1 MNRKKILQIL
11 LAAST
16 LAGGITM
23 SHTIVNAAPIDKN
36 DNNLI
41 QGTLSRV
48 NVIKAQVV
56 NVSTNLR
63 VRSSSSINSTVLG
76 YLNNGTNIEVVGEE
90 GDWYKI
96 KFNGEIAYVSKEYVN
111 IENGLSTAS
120 LSISGKGQVVNVSSE
135 LRIRQAASTSSAI
148 IGTLKNGETFDIIS
162 KSGGWYNIKTGSII
176 GFVSGEYV
184 KEIQSTSSSESSSGS
199 TTNLNGTVVNVS
211 SNLRV
216 RAGASTSTSVL
227 GYLLNGEKVNV
238 IGEEGNWYKIK
249 YNNTTGYVA
258 KEYIQVSGGTSTTP
272 SAPET
277 PSTPS
282 APEAT
287 NKTGKVI
294 NISSNLNVR
303 SGAGTNYSVIG
314 YLYNGNTVTI
324 TGESGNWYAISY
336 NGTTGYVAKEYI
348 QVSGDTSTTPS
359 TPETPST
366 GGETNVSNQKGK
378 VINVSSNL
386 RVRKEPNT
394 SSEVLGY
401 LLCGDIVEITGK
413 TSDWYKINFRGQVG
427 YVSDEYIQ
435 IVDSST
441 EGTKPSTGNTYSI
454 ILNAMKAHLGTP
466 YVWGGSG
473 EYLTTAL
480 LNKLS
485 GIYPTQAAN
494 GAYTR
499 ARAYA
504 DKGYRAFDC
513 SGLMQWGF
521 AQAGVRIGRS
531 TWDQILNGV
540 EVPISQVQPGDLLF
554 YSNLNHVG
562 MYIGNG
568 QWIEAPNKNADVRIV
583 SVPWNLV
590 TRARRV
596 LN

>member
-336 NGTTGYVAKEYI
+336 NGTTGYVAK
-348 QVSGDTSTTPS
+348 
-359 TPETPST
+359 
-366 GGETNVSNQKGK
+366 
-378 VINVSSNL
+378 
-386 RVRKEPNT
+386 
-394 SSEVLGY
+394 
-401 LLCGDIVEITGK
+401 
-413 TSDWYKINFRGQVG
+413 
-427 YVSDEYIQ
+427 
-435 IVDSST
+435 
-441 EGTKPSTGNTYSI
+441 
-454 ILNAMKAHLGTP
+454 
-466 YVWGGSG
+466 
-473 EYLTTAL
+473 
-480 LNKLS
+480 
-485 GIYPTQAAN
+485 
-494 GAYTR
+494 
-499 ARAYA
+499 
-504 DKGYRAFDC
+504 
-513 SGLMQWGF
+513 
-521 AQAGVRIGRS
+521 
-531 TWDQILNGV
+531 
-540 EVPISQVQPGDLLF
+540 
-554 YSNLNHVG
+554 
-562 MYIGNG
+562 
-568 QWIEAPNKNADVRIV
+568 
-583 SVPWNLV
+583 
-590 TRARRV
+590 
-596 LN
+596 

>member
-1 MNRKKILQIL
+1 
-11 LAAST
+11 
-16 LAGGITM
+16 
-23 SHTIVNAAPIDKN
+23 
-36 DNNLI
+36 
-41 QGTLSRV
+41 
-48 NVIKAQVV
+48 
-56 NVSTNLR
+56 
-63 VRSSSSINSTVLG
+63 
-76 YLNNGTNIEVVGEE
+76 
-90 GDWYKI
+90 
-96 KFNGEIAYVSKEYVN
+96 
-111 IENGLSTAS
+111 
-120 LSISGKGQVVNVSSE
+120 
-135 LRIRQAASTSSAI
+135 
-148 IGTLKNGETFDIIS
+148 
-162 KSGGWYNIKTGSII
+162 
-176 GFVSGEYV
+176 
-184 KEIQSTSSSESSSGS
+184 
-199 TTNLNGTVVNVS
+199 
-211 SNLRV
+211 
-216 RAGASTSTSVL
+216 
-227 GYLLNGEKVNV
+227 
-238 IGEEGNWYKIK
+238 
-249 YNNTTGYVA
+249 
-258 KEYIQVSGGTSTTP
+258 
-272 SAPET
+272 
-277 PSTPS
+277 
-282 APEAT
+282 
-287 NKTGKVI
+287 
-294 NISSNLNVR
+294 
-303 SGAGTNYSVIG
+303 GAGTNYSVIG

-435 IVDSST
+435 IVDSSI